1 MSQIHIID
9 GQKDDILD
17 FITARDIIDDA
28 HVKSLEKTMETYSF
42 FAKGDRRY
50 AEHLEKR
57 NRLII
62 PDEDGT
68 LMEFVIVEVE
78 KYKDTDGYKVE
89 VHADATYNELRKASI
104 LYPGRHE
111 GRSASQHAGFAL
123 DDTGWQVGRS
133 ESSRQITMSIEKH
146 TNPYEFLG
154 RISTEFDVE
163 LKFRVEHNGNRI
175 TGRYVDILQRLG
187 DWRGREVTFGNDLDG
202 IRRVEKQDIVTAL
215 LGLGPERED
224 GSRLEVLI
232 TDEDALKRWG
242 RIDEFGELYHLI
254 EPYEIQ
260 SERSEMT
267 EEEARRYTRT
277 ALDKRINTQITY
289 EGTVVDLESTMGH
302 ENKKIRF
309 GDTIRI
315 KDEMFNPPLYLEAR
329 VFEYKRSIKF
339 VDKTDIKLGD
349 FVEYTKEDVNAIWN
363 QLRDQIANRVSIYEL
378 HEYTYDKVTI
388 DDKDETVF
396 EDGKTFAEATGI
408 TAEEN
413 AKIYADEQDAKI
425 KVDVEKY
432 ADDVAE
438 EKAESALDQA
448 KMYAVAKTV
457 YENQMDKIAADMA
470 DKADLEYID
479 GKLVDKVNKGDVYEI
494 EDIDNMINN
503 TVSKTV
509 YETDMDGIV
518 QDLES
523 HGTRIGQN
531 ADAIGLK
538 ADSTDLNAVENSLE
552 TKIGNVEV
560 KADAVEIGV
569 SEVRADLDGLEIGGR
584 NYIQNGF
591 PNDDSL
597 WKFSQANASGSG
609 SISEGKITITND
621 DNGYKQWQ
629 IWSNQGA
636 TALDKLEGDKEYT
649 LSFEIKKDSSV
660 VIGLA
665 HVSIR
670 YQAKGTL
677 DTLRLNVRAEDLT
690 SDWVRYEVKGIIPQ
704 EDIDDST
711 YVRLIAYF
719 SGEGIVSFRK
729 IKLEKGNKATDWSP
743 APEDTDEAISDVSGR
758 VETLDGEIK
767 AVAGEVSLKA
777 SQSVVD
783 SLEGRVSTAEGELS
797 VLPGQINAKV
807 SKDGVVG
814 AINATPETLLIDFDK
829 VKITNELE
837 AKHIKSLA
845 GLNVNNQF
853 VVDNSGNVKF
863 AGNLDGAS
871 GTFKGSVEA
880 KELIID
886 NPRIEQEGFT
896 GLTMQLAQW
905 QESTSRPYRK
915 VGYAQLSTNGESGV
929 MIQGIDNNG
938 NDVTLKNFQ
947 VTAERSLFTGFVGC
961 TAIDYYSRG
970 TGRHIYIRPA
980 WSSNDDSQVRV
991 TEAGTTDKYLDLAAK
1006 TIYASAFDQRGGGSV
1021 LYTRGTT
1028 RVRATRVGTTGTYI
1042 PHHASSHVNESSAY
1056 SKANIERYEE
1066 NITDM
1071 MMSLN
1076 PTRYHIKSNL
1086 EVGIYDKPKL
1096 GLLSEEA
1103 PQLFRDETGVDPY
1116 SFATGL
1122 LKMNQEQQEQIEK
1135 LIYDYEILESIIESQ
1150 QEEINELKGVS

>member
-154 RISTEFDVE
+154 RIATEFDVE

-187 DWRGREVTFGNDLDG
+187 DWRGREVTFGHDLDG

-242 RIDEFGELYHLI
+242 RLDEFGELHHLI

-378 HEYTYDKVTI
+378 HEYTYDKQTI
-388 DDKDETVF
+388 NDKDEQIY

-413 AKIYADEQDAKI
+413 AKIYADEQDAQI

-503 TVSKTV
+503 TVSITQ

-538 ADSTDLNAVENSLE
+538 ADQSSLNAVENSLE

-560 KADAVEIGV
+560 KADAVEISVG
-569 SEVRADLDGLEIGGR
+569 EVRADLDGLEIGGR
-584 NYIQNGF
+584 NYVQNGL

-597 WKFSQANASGSG
+597 WKFSQANASGSS

-660 VIGLA
+660 VKGLA

-719 SGEGIVSFRK
+719 NGEGTVSFRK
-729 IKLEKGNKATDWSP
+729 IKLEKSTKATDWSP
-743 APEDTDEAISDVSGR
+743 APEDTDDAISDVSGR

-783 SLEGRVSTAEGELS
+783 SLEGRVSTAEGELR
-797 VLPGQINAKV
+797 VLPDMIEGKVDDGEARSIFRQEAGSFTFDADQVNFTGHVFGQ
-807 SKDGVVG
+807 D
-814 AINATPETLLIDFDK
+814 AI
-829 VKITNELE
+829 
-837 AKHIKSLA
+837 
-845 GLNVNNQF
+845 
-853 VVDNSGNVKF
+853 
-863 AGNLDGAS
+863 
-871 GTFKGSVEA
+871 FKG
-880 KELIID
+880 
-886 NPRIEQEGFT
+886 NIE
-896 GLTMQLAQW
+896 
-905 QESTSRPYRK
+905 
-915 VGYAQLSTNGESGV
+915 
-929 MIQGIDNNG
+929 
-938 NDVTLKNFQ
+938 
-947 VTAERSLFTGFVGC
+947 
-961 TAIDYYSRG
+961 
-970 TGRHIYIRPA
+970 
-980 WSSNDDSQVRV
+980 
-991 TEAGTTDKYLDLAAK
+991 
-1006 TIYASAFDQRGGGSV
+1006 GGSV
-1021 LYTRGTT
+1021 
-1028 RVRATRVGTTGTYI
+1028 
-1042 PHHASSHVNESSAY
+1042 
-1056 SKANIERYEE
+1056 
-1066 NITDM
+1066 
-1071 MMSLN
+1071 
-1076 PTRYHIKSNL
+1076 KSNSNIDVTTNAN
-1086 EVGIYDKPKL
+1086 VGDILTVGGGGGRDKYFRLIDTGNKEL
-1096 GLLSEEA
+1096 WRIRGYTDGGVTHFSETVGSPEL
-1103 PQLFRDETGVDPY
+1103 P
-1116 SFATGL
+1116 ATGL
-1122 LKMNQEQQEQIEK
+1122 HTLDGYLPSGVHKSVYYWSMANGGRFRHNLKQTFSDDIQINVFDNILWDGSMYPNATQTVRPTKK
-1135 LIYDYEILESIIESQ
+1135 LSDCMTGWMLRWQNYTPGSGGGLSNSQFQYTFVPKSQLQIGEGYGVRVVLQHSGGASKTKYIYIDDDSMTGHSTNAGDNNNIVLS
-1150 QEEINELKGVS
+1150 GVFEF